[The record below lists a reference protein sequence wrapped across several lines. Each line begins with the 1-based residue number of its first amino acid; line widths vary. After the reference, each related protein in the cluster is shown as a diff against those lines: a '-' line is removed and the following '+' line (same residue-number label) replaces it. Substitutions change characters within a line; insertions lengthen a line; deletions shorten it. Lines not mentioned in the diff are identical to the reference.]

1 MGKIIAISNQKGGV
15 GKTTTAVNL
24 SACLAFFGKETLL
37 IDIDSQANA
46 TSGLGIDKK
55 EVTHSIYEVL
65 IEQTSVEEI
74 VMRTDIDW
82 LDIIPSNINLI
93 GAEVELVSA
102 LSRESRLK
110 RALEKVKDVYDY
122 IIIDSPP
129 SLGLLSIN
137 ALTAAGSIIIPIQ
150 CEYYALEGLGQLLNT
165 MELIQRN
172 LNPELILN
180 GVVLTMYD
188 KRVNLSAQVINE
200 VKNYFKDKVF
210 DTIIPRNIKLSESPS
225 FGKPIIVYDRNS
237 SGALAY
243 MSLAKELIHKEEEQT
258 SEDGAAE
265 NIISN
270 IVGDTVQNITAQIK
284 KINEQPVTPP
294 LDTESVTNN
303 INEIVQETGERDEQS
318 VVPPVD
324 TENVTG

>member
-55 EVTHSIYEVL
+55 EVTRSIYEVL
-65 IEQTSVEEI
+65 IDATSIEEI

-102 LSRESRLK
+102 FNRESKLK
-110 RALEKVKDVYDY
+110 VALEKVQDVYDY

-129 SLGLLSIN
+129 SLGLLTIN
-137 ALTAAGSIIIPIQ
+137 ALTAAESLIIPIQ

-165 MELIQRN
+165 MELIQKN
-172 LNPELILN
+172 LNPDLTLN

-188 KRVNLSAQVINE
+188 KRVNLSSQVISE

-210 DTIIPRNIKLSESPS
+210 DSIIPRNIKLSEAPS
-225 FGKPIIVYDRNS
+225 FGKPIIIYDRNS

-243 MSLAKELIHKEEEQT
+243 MSLAKELIHKEEGQPLGH
-258 SEDGAAE
+258 EDTKD
-265 NIISN
+265 ITSN
-270 IVGDTVQNITAQIK
+270 IVGDTVQNITAETR
-284 KINEQPVTPP
+284 KIDKTVEEIEEKDEQPVNP
-294 LDTESVTNN
+294 S
-303 INEIVQETGERDEQS
+303 
-318 VVPPVD
+318 VD